1 LFIFYVC
8 RSVIKWIPDTLFSC
22 AQIRIQ
28 IVCILHLI
36 SMRCFHSIGRSNLGD
51 LPVGDFSNVEHLKEV
66 MDNGQVGEDQAQDGI
81 CCARYAGA

>member
-1 LFIFYVC
+1 V
-8 RSVIKWIPDTLFSC
+8 
-22 AQIRIQ
+22 
-28 IVCILHLI
+28 LI
-36 SMRCFHSIGRSNLGD
+36 SGFKLFAFFTSFPCVVFTLLVDRILVD